1 MRCLVC
7 FQLITIHNLQDIF
20 ALNDPCL
27 CSKCKRNLKIGEN
40 HCLFE
45 QNEWLLSVLERL
57 DQGDLVLLQLF
68 IPQYVKEIRKQF
80 RSYKSVTILDMSGE
94 GHYPWSDVLLEQLEK
109 FFSKIQIGQIRLV
122 LSTEQDERTIKVY

>member
-1 MRCLVC
+1 M
-7 FQLITIHNLQDIF
+7 
-20 ALNDPCL
+20 
-27 CSKCKRNLKIGEN
+27 
-40 HCLFE
+40 
-45 QNEWLLSVLERL
+45 
-57 DQGDLVLLQLF
+57 LLQLF

-94 GHYPWSDVLLEQLEK
+94 GPYPWSDVLLEQLEK